1 MKKKKKFVVVI
12 FILIMLVLFVFQRE
26 LLKNIL
32 GISLILSPFVI
43 IIWALTHKW
52 KDNYT
57 PVKGDDCIFDDD
69 ENMDNSYDIQRKVS
83 HIEKRTTTTNTNT
96 TVTTETIY
104 FKGE

>member
-1 MKKKKKFVVVI
+1 MKNKKKFVAIFFI
-12 FILIMLVLFVFQRE
+12 FIMLILFLLQRE

-32 GISLILSPFVI
+32 GLSLILSPFVI

-52 KDNYT
+52 KDNHT
-57 PVKGDDCIFDDD
+57 QVKSHDCVFDD